1 MQVIPDD
8 DIEKL
13 RKENEMLRK
22 NLNNM
27 IENKSKGLPFNNN
40 YQNE

>member
-1 MQVIPDD
+1 VIPDD
-8 DIEKL
+8 DIENL

-22 NLNNM
+22 NLNSM
-27 IENKSKGLPFNNN
+27 IENKSKGVATGGNY